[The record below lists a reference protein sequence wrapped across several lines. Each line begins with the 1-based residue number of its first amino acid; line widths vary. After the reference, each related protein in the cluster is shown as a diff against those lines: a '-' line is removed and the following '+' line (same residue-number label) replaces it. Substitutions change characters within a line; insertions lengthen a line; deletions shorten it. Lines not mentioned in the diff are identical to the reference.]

1 MQWYTNESG
10 YICLG
15 KQGQF
20 AEFHIQTSQ
29 RLEKH
34 ISQPLSQ
41 NDLEEIGSYPEDWPY
56 DGSIQ
61 EKVESLARRFQ

>member
-1 MQWYTNESG
+1 MNDLKHKILMQV
-10 YICLG
+10 
-15 KQGQF
+15 K
-20 AEFHIQTSQ
+20 
-29 RLEKH
+29 
-34 ISQPLSQ
+34 